1 MVVSPDIFYVEDDPD
16 FAFIMQYAVKEVK
29 EDLTVGIVEDGNTAI
44 AHLQR
49 FAEEKHR
56 PKLILLDLNLPGISG
71 LDVLKRIKEIPF
83 FKYVPVIL
91 FSTSDDPKDVKS
103 SLEIGAN
110 AFMTK
115 PNGYNNLIV
124 CMQSLYDFWFN
135 QNRSIN

>member
-1 MVVSPDIFYVEDDPD
+1 MISPDIFYVEDDQD
-16 FAFIMQYAVKEVK
+16 YAFILEHAVKEVK
-29 EDLTVGIVEDGNTAI
+29 EDLTISVAEDGRNAV
-44 AHLQR
+44 LKLEQ
-49 FAEEKHR
+49 FAADKRR
-56 PKLILLDLNLPGISG
+56 PKLILLDLNLPGLSG